1 MEAGTVAVICLALM
15 TVEVK
20 GVPFQFTTDLL
31 PKLLPFTV
39 IAKAGPPEFAESGLS
54 CEMAGTVPAVG
65 GAAAFLLYPQ
75 ATVRAIS
82 KEIENA
88 LTVFMVFSQGL
99 MAH

>member
-15 TVEVK
+15 TVEVR
-20 GVPFQFTTDLL
+20 GVPFQFTTAL
-31 PKLLPFTV
+31 PLKLLPFTV
-39 IAKAGPPEFAESGLS
+39 IAKAGLPEFAESGLS
-54 CEMAGTVPAVG
+54 CEMAGTLPAVG

-82 KEIENA
+82 KEIEIA
-88 LTVFMVFSQGL
+88 LIVFMVFSQGL